1 MNSKTRTYVRNTT
14 SSKSKSLS
22 PLKSNSLTPSKS
34 KSLTPLKSNS
44 LTPLKSN
51 SLTPSKSKSLSPLK
65 SKSITQSDSSNSI
78 LETPV
83 SDILTQFFSP
93 KSESLT
99 PSESE
104 SLTPLKSK
112 SLTPLKS
119 KSLTPSKSKSFSPV
133 SERLTQTINLVE
145 KEEQEEQDYSS
156 MFTFPNIQN
165 SIMTYGI
172 VLVALVILG
181 VNAILYLGISDS
193 MYDFFKPV
201 IERVIKPILSFF
213 GYTLADLTRTTT
225 ELTATGAIAAVD
237 VVADTTKSVVS
248 TGKDAI
254 VSSVDTVEDAVEQ
267 EDNEY
272 EDLKRDLKNRNNNYN
287 SPVPDEQT
295 SAIQKNK
302 SIEKAG
308 YCLVG
313 KDRGIRSCMKVESS
327 DVCMSGEIFPSRHL
341 CINPNLR
348 V

>member
-14 SSKSKSLS
+14 A
-22 PLKSNSLTPSKS
+22 
-34 KSLTPLKSNS
+34 
-44 LTPLKSN
+44 
-51 SLTPSKSKSLSPLK
+51 SKSKSLSPLK
-65 SKSITQSDSSNSI
+65 SKSLTQSNSSNSI
-78 LETPV
+78 METPV

-99 PSESE
+99 PSKSK

-119 KSLTPSKSKSFSPV
+119 KSLTPLKSKSLTPQKSKSFSPV

-145 KEEQEEQDYSS
+145 EEEQDYSS
-156 MFTFPNIQN
+156 MFTFPNIQK

-172 VLVALVILG
+172 VLIALVILG
-181 VNAILYLGISDS
+181 INVVLYLGISDS
-193 MYDFFKPV
+193 IYDFFKPV

-213 GYTLADLTRTTT
+213 GYTLADLTRTTS
-225 ELTATGAIAAVD
+225 ELTATGAVAAVD
-237 VVADTTKSVVS
+237 VVADTTKTGVN
-248 TGKDAI
+248 TGKDAV
-254 VSSVDTVEDAVEQ
+254 VSSVDAVEDAIEQ

-272 EDLKRDLKNRNNNYN
+272 EDLKKDLKNRNKTYN
-287 SPVPDEQT
+287 SPVPDEQS

-302 SIEKAG
+302 SSEKAG